1 MARVRLARERRV
13 RQGCPLSGLLFV
25 IGIELLSS
33 ALQKDPTIRG
43 IQVGQKEMKIT
54 QYANDTTVSGA
65 RSRFR
70 FAVAE
75 ARVIPS
81 ASERSHHRFPMKL
94 GLLMLQD
101 KEILKT

>member
-1 MARVRLARERRV
+1 MDTRQTFFFWKDVSDKVALCRVYSSLLE
-13 RQGCPLSGLLFV
+13 LSFFPVHYIKIQPSGT
-25 IGIELLSS
+25 S
-33 ALQKDPTIRG
+33 

-75 ARVIPS
+75 A
-81 ASERSHHRFPMKL
+81 
-94 GLLMLQD
+94 
-101 KEILKT
+101 LKQFY